1 MIALV
6 AAAPLNGQSTKTA
19 MQQDPACQSL
29 TPVSA
34 GGPAP
39 NNADI
44 VVVRW
49 LSHMNYEL
57 AYRGNVFLLDAYY
70 DQTPRRP
77 PIGVDVGDLK
87 KANAIFISHSH
98 FDHVSDAPRIA
109 RQTGATIVGAVVG
122 NEAYVTRNGVAPKQF
137 KAVTN
142 ADVLHFP
149 GVVVETVLGSHNSP
163 QALGI
168 PADYVQKQQAAIQ
181 AASLQQP
188 FTESEKKR
196 DAEIRARGDD
206 DPKIAAEGVI
216 DYLFTFGNGFR
227 VMFIG
232 SHGGIT
238 DAQRQLARRVPSVD
252 VALVPYL
259 FFDAGIP
266 PLIDLVKLLK
276 PSTVFLGNQ
285 DGIGTMGWA
294 SNYPPALAIR
304 EVSPK
309 TRTMDVI
316 YRTPVCFN
324 TASKQMF
331 FGG

>member
-142 ADVLHFP
+142 ADVLHFQ